1 MVKAALT
8 TGRFFR
14 GRESLSRVIRQVLST
29 LSAVKD
35 RNLAQQMAALNQ
47 VFWTDQTKIQVGWV
61 RAIYVHQLPSGTKR
75 ILLRENVC
83 VSAISYFVHHEK
95 LFSCTATLHVIMF
108 LFLVCLNVPSSPP
121 TNSKVYV
128 QTHKPGQTKI
138 IIMDLI

>member
-47 VFWTDQTKIQVGWV
+47 VFWTDQMNIQVGWV
-61 RAIYVHQLPSGTKR
+61 QAIYVHQLPSGTK
-75 ILLRENVC
+75 
-83 VSAISYFVHHEK
+83 
-95 LFSCTATLHVIMF
+95 
-108 LFLVCLNVPSSPP
+108 
-121 TNSKVYV
+121 
-128 QTHKPGQTKI
+128 
-138 IIMDLI
+138 